1 LEAQKT
7 ANEGRKELLETQRRV
22 SSENLEAR
30 KLAHLAA
37 KEHKESVMLETY
49 RALLLTETS
58 SMPEDVRSEHVSAL
72 KCLREK
78 LFNKND

>member
-7 ANEGRKELLETQRRV
+7 ANEGCKELLETQRRV

-30 KLAHLAA
+30 KLVHLAA

-58 SMPEDVRSEHVSAL
+58 SMPKDVRSEHVSV
-72 KCLREK
+72 KDQYGEPERGE
-78 LFNKND
+78 